1 MSSVENKPEMDKINK
16 IIIND
21 KVDKLPRGVLI
32 VLFWLFFENCVN
44 APLIDML
51 KLLNFE

>member
-1 MSSVENKPEMDKINK
+1 MSSLENKPEMDKINK
-16 IIIND
+16 TIIND
-21 KVDKLPRGVLI
+21 KVEKLPRDVRI